1 MNSIGVEPFFLIELY
16 EQYRCQSKEELFRK
30 EAGTMRQLKSVLNNK
45 IQRRTLKEWKE
56 NNADV
61 IKKKSEIYYDEK
73 KQTILRKKKTYYIER
88 KEQKQVL
95 SKAG

>member
-1 MNSIGVEPFFLIELY
+1 
-16 EQYRCQSKEELFRK
+16 
-30 EAGTMRQLKSVLNNK
+30 MRQLKSVLNNK

-56 NNADV
+56 DNADV

-73 KQTILRKKKTYYIER
+73 RQTILRKKKTYYIER